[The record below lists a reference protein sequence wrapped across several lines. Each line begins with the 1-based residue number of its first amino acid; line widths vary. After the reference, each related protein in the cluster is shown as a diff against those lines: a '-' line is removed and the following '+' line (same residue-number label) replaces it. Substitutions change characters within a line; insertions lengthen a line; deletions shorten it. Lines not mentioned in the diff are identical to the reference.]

1 MLADT
6 GGAYLEPTV
15 VTGAGPDNVLVRE
28 ELFGPV
34 LTVQVIGDESE
45 ALRVAQDTPYGLAA
59 AVWTDNLGAAYRI
72 SRALKAG
79 TVWVNC
85 YEEGDKRA
93 VRRRQA
99 VRVGARQVPSCDGR
113 VHRPQDHLDQ
123 LWMRGGPRRFRPIV
137 VIPARFSASASVLR
151 SRAEVTAA
159 RLVESVWA
167 AGGEP
172 LTVHPDAPGA
182 VLDDALVDAVAKRFS
197 MADAIL
203 LPGGGDMSARW
214 SGQQVHDTLY
224 DVDEEQDA
232 FDLALGRWALR
243 DGIPLLAIC
252 RGNQVVNVARGG
264 DLVQDMTE
272 ATGRDHRHL
281 VHDIELDAESPLRK
295 VVDGDRLTISC
306 YHHQCLGVLGRGL
319 RPAAHASDRTVE
331 AVTIDGHEGWY
342 LGVQW
347 HPEDSADT
355 DPVQASIFRAFVDA
369 AR

>member
-1 MLADT
+1 MD
-6 GGAYLEPTV
+6 EP
-15 VTGAGPDNVLVRE
+15 R
-28 ELFGPV
+28 
-34 LTVQVIGDESE
+34 S
-45 ALRVAQDTPYGLAA
+45 R
-59 AVWTDNLGAAYRI
+59 LGR
-72 SRALKAG
+72 S
-79 TVWVNC
+79 
-85 YEEGDKRA
+85 
-93 VRRRQA
+93 
-99 VRVGARQVPSCDGR
+99 
-113 VHRPQDHLDQ
+113 
-123 LWMRGGPRRFRPIV
+123 RPIV
-137 VIPARFSASASVLR
+137 VIPARFSEGATVLR
-151 SRAEVTAA
+151 HRAEVNAA
-159 RLVESVWA
+159 KLVESVWA

-182 VLDDALVDAVAKRFS
+182 VLDDALVDAVAKRFG

-214 SGQQVHDTLY
+214 SGQQAHESLY
-224 DVDEEQDA
+224 GVDEEQDA

-306 YHHQCLGVLGRGL
+306 YHHQCLGVLGQGL
-319 RPAAHASDRTVE
+319 RPAAHASDGTIE

-355 DPVQASIFRAFVDA
+355 DPVQASIFRAFIDA